1 MGREYLID
9 HVKWHVP
16 SGYSRYVAHATR
28 FLRTRSVRSGLRVSS
43 RHVVY
48 NIPYRRAPQLACW
61 PVQPLGRVRRARKGF
76 LHTSRHVQPTLIC
89 IYSTV
94 FFVAIVL

>member
-16 SGYSRYVAHATR
+16 SGYSRYVATR

-61 PVQPLGRVRRARKGF
+61 PVQPLGRVRRAR
-76 LHTSRHVQPTLIC
+76 HVQPTLIC